1 MKVLLLESIH
11 PTAAEAF
18 RRAGLEVEERP
29 GSLAADELA
38 DALSGVS
45 LLGIRSNTKITAEV
59 LDAGKDLLAIGCFCI
74 GTNQVDLAEAAE
86 RGIAVFNAPFS
97 NTRSVV
103 ELVLG
108 EIIALT
114 RRLVEKTQR
123 MHEGIWDKSA
133 RGSHEFRG
141 RTLGIV
147 GYGNIGTQL
156 SNMAEAVGLRVI
168 FYDTADRLAH
178 GNARKVETLDELLAE
193 ADVVTLHVDGRPGN
207 AGLFG
212 AEQFAKMKPRSIFIN
227 ASRGMVIDDEALR
240 ENILSGHIAGAA
252 IDVFPIEPKAQG
264 DTFESPLRGLDN
276 VILTPHVGG
285 STQEAQEEIGG
296 FVSTKLLSFVA
307 TGGTALSV
315 NLPEVATP
323 LAPGSYRLAYLH
335 TNTPG
340 VLAHINQLLHDI
352 GVNVIGQ
359 ALSTRGER
367 GYVVVDTDAPI
378 PEEALSDLRRSPQ
391 TVWLRTW
398 APWSHLIS
406 FCTSRKAGFRL
417 DPSHSNTTISVVTT
431 STPCARIRASATSRF
446 SGERLP
452 TASATTATS

>member
-1 MKVLLLESIH
+1 VKVLLLESIH

-29 GSLAADELA
+29 GSLSADELA

-74 GTNQVDLAEAAE
+74 GTNQVDLTEAAE

-178 GNARKVETLDELLAE
+178 GNARKVESLDELLAE

-323 LAPGSYRLAYLH
+323 LAPTSYRLAYLH

-340 VLAHINQLLHDI
+340 VLARINQLLHDI

-367 GYVVVDTDAPI
+367 GYVVVDTDAPL

-398 APWSHLIS
+398 AP
-406 FCTSRKAGFRL
+406 
-417 DPSHSNTTISVVTT
+417 
-431 STPCARIRASATSRF
+431 
-446 SGERLP
+446 
-452 TASATTATS
+452 

>member
-1 MKVLLLESIH
+1 VKVLLLESIH

-335 TNTPG
+335 ANTPG
-340 VLAHINQLLHDI
+340 VLAHINQLLLDV

-378 PEEALSDLRRSPQ
+378 PEEALSDLRRAPQ

-398 APWSHLIS
+398 AP
-406 FCTSRKAGFRL
+406 
-417 DPSHSNTTISVVTT
+417 
-431 STPCARIRASATSRF
+431 
-446 SGERLP
+446 
-452 TASATTATS
+452 

>member
-29 GSLAADELA
+29 GSLSADELA
-38 DALSGVS
+38 DALPGVS

-74 GTNQVDLAEAAE
+74 GTNQVDLTEAAE
-86 RGIAVFNAPFS
+86 RGVAVFNAPFS

-123 MHEGIWDKSA
+123 MHEGVWDKSA

-178 GNARKVETLDELLAE
+178 GNARKVSSLDDLLAE

-212 AEQFAKMKPRSIFIN
+212 ADEFAKMKPRSIFIN

-398 APWSHLIS
+398 AP
-406 FCTSRKAGFRL
+406 
-417 DPSHSNTTISVVTT
+417 
-431 STPCARIRASATSRF
+431 
-446 SGERLP
+446 
-452 TASATTATS
+452 

>member
-18 RRAGLEVEERP
+18 RHAGLEVEERP

-398 APWSHLIS
+398 
-406 FCTSRKAGFRL
+406 
-417 DPSHSNTTISVVTT
+417 
-431 STPCARIRASATSRF
+431 TP
-446 SGERLP
+446 
-452 TASATTATS
+452 

>member
-1 MKVLLLESIH
+1 MH
-11 PTAAEAF
+11 
-18 RRAGLEVEERP
+18 
-29 GSLAADELA
+29 D
-38 DALSGVS
+38 GV
-45 LLGIRSNTKITAEV
+45 
-59 LDAGKDLLAIGCFCI
+59 
-74 GTNQVDLAEAAE
+74 
-86 RGIAVFNAPFS
+86 
-97 NTRSVV
+97 
-103 ELVLG
+103 
-108 EIIALT
+108 
-114 RRLVEKTQR
+114 
-123 MHEGIWDKSA
+123 WDKSA
-133 RGSHEFRG
+133 DGAHEVRG

-156 SNMAEAVGLRVI
+156 SVLAENLGMKVL
-168 FYDTADRLAH
+168 FFDTADKLAL
-178 GNARKVETLDELLAE
+178 GNAQRCLSLKDLLAE

-227 ASRGMVIDDEALR
+227 ASRGMVIDDAALR

-296 FVSTKLLSFVA
+296 FVSTKLLSFVT
-307 TGGTALSV
+307 TGSTALSV

-323 LAPGSYRLAYLH
+323 LAPTSYRLAYLH

-340 VLAHINQLLHDI
+340 VLARINQLLHDF
-352 GVNVIGQ
+352 GVNVVGQ

-367 GYVVVDTDAPI
+367 GYVVVDTEAPI

-398 APWSHLIS
+398 AP
-406 FCTSRKAGFRL
+406 
-417 DPSHSNTTISVVTT
+417 
-431 STPCARIRASATSRF
+431 
-446 SGERLP
+446 
-452 TASATTATS
+452 

>member
-340 VLAHINQLLHDI
+340 VLAHINQLLVDV

-398 APWSHLIS
+398 AP
-406 FCTSRKAGFRL
+406 
-417 DPSHSNTTISVVTT
+417 
-431 STPCARIRASATSRF
+431 
-446 SGERLP
+446 
-452 TASATTATS
+452 

>member
-1 MKVLLLESIH
+1 VKALLLENIH
-11 PTAAEAF
+11 PVAAEAL
-18 RRAGLEVEERP
+18 RSEGLEVDVRSA
-29 GSLAADELA
+29 SLSGPELA

-45 LLGIRSNTKITAEV
+45 LLGIRSNTTITPEV
-59 LDAGKDLLAIGCFCI
+59 LEAGKDLLAVGCFCI
-74 GTNQVDLAEAAE
+74 GTNQVDLAAAAE
-86 RGIAVFNAPFS
+86 RGVGVFNAPFS

-123 MHEGIWDKSA
+123 MHEGVWDKSA

-156 SNMAEAVGLRVI
+156 SNIAEAVGLRVI

-178 GNARKVETLDELLAE
+178 GNARKVGSLEELLAQ
-193 ADVVTLHVDGRPGN
+193 ADVVSLHVDGRPGN

-212 AEQFAKMKPRSIFIN
+212 AEQFALMKPRSIFIN
-227 ASRGMVIDDEALR
+227 ASRGMVIDDDALR
-240 ENILSGHIAGAA
+240 ENILSGHLAGAA

-264 DTFESPLRGLDN
+264 DTFSSPLRGLDN

-285 STQEAQEEIGG
+285 STQEAQEEIGHFVAGKLLG
-296 FVSTKLLSFVA
+296 FVG
-307 TGGTALSV
+307 TGVTSLSV
-315 NLPEVATP
+315 NLPEVA
-323 LAPGSYRLAYLH
+323 LAAAPGSFRSGYLH

-340 VLAHINQLLHDI
+340 VLAGINQLLLDS
-352 GVNVIGQ
+352 GVNVVSQ

-367 GYVVVDTDAPI
+367 GYVLTDTEAPV
-378 PEEALSDLRRSPQ
+378 PEEALAELRRSPH

-398 APWSHLIS
+398 
-406 FCTSRKAGFRL
+406 G
-417 DPSHSNTTISVVTT
+417 V
-431 STPCARIRASATSRF
+431 
-446 SGERLP
+446 
-452 TASATTATS
+452 

>member
-1 MKVLLLESIH
+1 VKVLLLESIH

-29 GSLAADELA
+29 GSLSADELA
-38 DALSGVS
+38 DTLPGVS

-74 GTNQVDLAEAAE
+74 GTNQVDLTEAAE

-123 MHEGIWDKSA
+123 MHEGVWDKSA

-178 GNARKVETLDELLAE
+178 GNARKVETLDDLLAE

-212 AEQFAKMKPRSIFIN
+212 ADQFAKMKPRSIFIN

-359 ALSTRGER
+359 ALSTRGDR

-398 APWSHLIS
+398 AP
-406 FCTSRKAGFRL
+406 
-417 DPSHSNTTISVVTT
+417 
-431 STPCARIRASATSRF
+431 
-446 SGERLP
+446 
-452 TASATTATS
+452 